1 MIGSLKENLLP
12 DWLTLK
18 YIFLGEA
25 TILPREKHS
34 DNKFEFLKN
43 ASKVQI
49 EMTFFGKN
57 KTYTFRCLSYTTQ
70 GCKLKHIK
78 LDHWFFHSIDD
89 KTLEFYRLFCIIDSM
104 KLFFSKNLNVT
115 GVGVQ
120 IINL

>member
-1 MIGSLKENLLP
+1 MIGSLKENLHS
-12 DWLTLK
+12 DWVTLK

-70 GCKLKHIK
+70 GCNLKHIK
-78 LDHWFFHSIDD
+78 L
-89 KTLEFYRLFCIIDSM
+89 E
-104 KLFFSKNLNVT
+104 N
-115 GVGVQ
+115 
-120 IINL
+120 